1 MKIWKIGCTTKY
13 GTDTIL
19 IKQEKEPTQ
28 KELDLIEK
36 KWRKEFDIEKN
47 SEYPYIEI
55 NGCIEN
61 NIIPTMTQYLQQED
75 CS

>member
-36 KWRKEFDIEKN
+36 KWRKEFDIEKIVN
-47 SEYPYIEI
+47 TPI
-55 NGCIEN
+55 
-61 NIIPTMTQYLQQED
+61 LK
-75 CS
+75 